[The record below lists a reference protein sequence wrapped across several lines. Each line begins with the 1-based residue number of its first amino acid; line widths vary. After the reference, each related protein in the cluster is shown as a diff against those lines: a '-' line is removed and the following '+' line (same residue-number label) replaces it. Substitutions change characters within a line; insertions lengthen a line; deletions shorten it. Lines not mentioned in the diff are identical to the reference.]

1 MNQWPK
7 VFQLRLNGWAAAR
20 EAAIELG
27 LSFIAEQ
34 RMAYALEKVTI
45 AIEVMEDGDV
55 ALGGTTRDPQR

>member
-1 MNQWPK
+1 MDSWPK

-34 RMAYALEKVTI
+34 RMAHALEKVTL
-45 AIEVMEDGDV
+45 AIEVTETGDV
-55 ALGGTTRDPQR
+55 KVGGTTRDQQR